1 MEFECCWFNPF
12 RFPENC
18 PNISEGEEALFA
30 SPRKRL
36 VEKCLECPGF
46 LRDLDKLAETNH
58 PLCDIV
64 TILKDEYLEQKG
76 RQEALTGFLD
86 NKTREIKFLHE
97 LSLVLQTS
105 MDLDEIL
112 AVAMTAI
119 TSGKGFGMNRAFLLM
134 ADRENQCLRGYLG
147 VGPKNYEEAW
157 HIWGEVERDNYSLK
171 QLARHFLQTKMSS
184 EKAKFQDILD
194 ELVVHFADRNHIFN
208 KALSDRK
215 AILVQDAFHNPAVDR
230 RLADI
235 LGTDSFL
242 VMPLISRNRRVGIL
256 IADNFVTHK
265 TITQQDLQS
274 MEIFAFPVA
283 FAIERASLYEKLHE
297 EIEKQTVA
305 NLKLQEQ
312 QELIVK
318 MEKMAVV
325 GRVTSSI
332 AHSIRNPLMAIG
344 GYARSLLKNLDN
356 IERKREYLEYIV
368 REAKLLE
375 DVLEE
380 VLHYSETLYP
390 VMDWW
395 DVNQLVKNVCRET
408 AEKLDTRQIRLTL
421 ELDPNLTTAYLDYKQ
436 IAYCIRTIIN
446 HVAENQPGVDEVEL
460 KTGLDGDRVCITI
473 TDNGA
478 LLSPEVKAVLTTPFA
493 DTQELGV
500 GVGLPLCQMILEK
513 HGSSLDIDDDP
524 AGGTCYRITLPPR
537 KET

>member
-1 MEFECCWFNPF
+1 LEFECCWFNHA
-12 RFPENC
+12 RFPEEC
-18 PNISEGEEALFA
+18 PNISEAEESLYT

-46 LRDLDKLAETNH
+46 LRDVAKLAETGH
-58 PLCDIV
+58 PLCEVV
-64 TILKDEYLEQKG
+64 TILKEEFLDQKG
-76 RQEALTGFLD
+76 HLEALTGFL
-86 NKTREIKFLHE
+86 NTKTREIKFLHE
-97 LSLVLQTS
+97 LSVVLQTS
-105 MDLDEIL
+105 MELDEVL
-112 AVAMTAI
+112 SVAMTAI
-119 TSGKGFGMNRAFLLM
+119 TSGKGFGMNRAILLM
-134 ADRENQCLRGYLG
+134 TDRANQCLRGYLA

-157 HIWGEVERDNYSLK
+157 RIWGEVDRNNFSLK
-171 QLARHFLQTKMSS
+171 ELAQQFQKTKMSS

-194 ELVVHFADRNHIFN
+194 QLVIPFSNQQHIFN
-208 KALSDRK
+208 RSLRERK
-215 AILVQDAFHNPAVDR
+215 PILVQDAFHNPDVDQ
-230 RLADI
+230 RLAHI

-256 IADNFVTHK
+256 IADNFVTHR
-265 TITQQDLQS
+265 TITVHDLHS
-274 MEIFAFPVA
+274 METFAFPVA
-283 FAIERASLYEKLHE
+283 FAIERASLYEKLHV
-297 EIEKQTVA
+297 EIEKQTAA

-368 REAKLLE
+368 REAKQLE

-380 VLHYSETLYP
+380 VLNYSETLYP

-395 DVNQLVKNVCRET
+395 DVNQLVRNVCRELQ
-408 AEKLDTRQIRLTL
+408 EKLENRQIRLSL
-421 ELDPNLTTAYLDYKQ
+421 ELDPNLTTAFLDYKQ
-436 IAYCIRTIIN
+436 MAYCIRTIIN
-446 HVAENQPGVDEVEL
+446 HVVEIQPGVDHVEL
-460 KTGLDGDRVCITI
+460 HTAQEGSAVSITI
-473 TDNGA
+473 SDNGA
-478 LLSPEVKAVLTTPFA
+478 LLSPDVKELLTTPFA
-493 DTQELGV
+493 VTQELGV

-513 HGSSLDIDDDP
+513 HGSSFNIEDR
-524 AGGTCYRITLPPR
+524 AEGGTSYCITLPQR